1 MTREEKI
8 LEILKNKIELSLTD
22 NYKSVYIDGLEKT
35 TEEIASLPFD
45 VPTLSDIND
54 LADTNAIREDSNGQK
69 HINEDYSEG
78 FTDGAEWAISEI
90 LKRNK

>member
-8 LEILKNKIELSLTD
+8 IEIIRSHEYNQYEGMAK
-22 NYKSVYIDGLEKT
+22 
-35 TEEIASLPFD
+35 EIASLPFD